1 MPTWHFYGRTEALAE
16 LRDIVGAGR
25 WFFCRIEGRRRIGK
39 TTLLSQ
45 LAIQNPDF
53 GSRIVYMQT
62 PDSDER
68 DVAATFRRSLA
79 ESDRDEIKALAAS
92 VIDFPSMAA
101 AIGQL
106 CRTGMVVVLDEFQY
120 FTRSA
125 LKHFNSFLQA
135 EVDKLRNAA
144 LSAGGLFV
152 LGSLH
157 SDMTALLEDKA
168 APLYGR
174 VTRQLKLDHWDFEDL
189 MTVFRHQ
196 GISTPGQWLTL
207 WTFFEGVPKFYADAY
222 EQRLF
227 ELPPQELARELLTR
241 MFLRG
246 SSPLSEEADNWFLR
260 ELRGRAVSILH
271 YLADHPGCNHAE
283 LVGALNDPHDSTP
296 LGTHITRL
304 VTKYGM
310 VDKMHPVFSDSKNRN
325 ARYYIADNFLKAW
338 LAIAEPARE
347 AARLKPIDKALAP
360 ALKRLETLEGSAFE
374 KLIRKL
380 HIEMSRKG
388 KGDFELSSIQLGYW
402 NRPREAARSIEIDVV
417 ALDEG
422 RNRVRFGACKH
433 SASAHDPAELAR
445 FEQHIAAFLKA
456 PQHRRLQAWQQE
468 KVLFAPEFDAS
479 IRAELSAHGYLCRDL
494 RDYSNLV

>member
-1 MPTWHFYGRTEALAE
+1 MPTWGFYGRAEPLAE
-16 LRDIVGAGR
+16 LRGIVEAGR

-39 TTLLSQ
+39 TTLLGQ
-45 LAIQNPDF
+45 LALQNPDF
-53 GSRIVYMQT
+53 GSRLVYMQT

-68 DVAATFRRSLA
+68 DVAATLRRSLG
-79 ESDRDEIKALAAS
+79 ESDRDEVKALADS
-92 VIDFPSMAA
+92 VVDFPSMAA

-106 CRTGMVVVLDEFQY
+106 CRAGTIVVLDEFQY

-125 LKHFNSFLQA
+125 LGHFNSFLQA
-135 EVDKLRNAA
+135 EVDKLRNAT
-144 LSAGGLFV
+144 LSGGGLFV

-157 SDMTALLEDKA
+157 SDMSALLEDKA

-196 GISTPGQWLTL
+196 GISTPAQWLTL
-207 WTFFEGVPKFYADAY
+207 WTFFEGVPKFYADAF

-227 ELPPQELARELLTR
+227 ELPAQELAHELLAR

-260 ELRGRAVSILH
+260 ELRGRAVSILR

-310 VDKMHPVFSDSKNRN
+310 VDKLQPVFSDSKSRN
-325 ARYYIADNFLKAW
+325 ACYYITDNFLK
-338 LAIAEPARE
+338 
-347 AARLKPIDKALAP
+347 
-360 ALKRLETLEGSAFE
+360 
-374 KLIRKL
+374 
-380 HIEMSRKG
+380 
-388 KGDFELSSIQLGYW
+388 
-402 NRPREAARSIEIDVV
+402 
-417 ALDEG
+417 
-422 RNRVRFGACKH
+422 
-433 SASAHDPAELAR
+433 
-445 FEQHIAAFLKA
+445 
-456 PQHRRLQAWQQE
+456 
-468 KVLFAPEFDAS
+468 
-479 IRAELSAHGYLCRDL
+479 
-494 RDYSNLV
+494 